1 MCRNQAQ
8 EEHYICISLQHNGS
22 ILTLNSNF
30 TLTQK

>member
-1 MCRNQAQ
+1 MCMNQAQ
-8 EEHYICISLQHNGS
+8 EEHYICISLQHNSS